1 MLNFKTTSELKVSSK
16 IAEQI
21 IGQDQGLQLI
31 KKAAQ
36 HRRHVL
42 LIGHP
47 GTGKSLLGQ
56 ALAELLPTANELQDV
71 LCYPNEKDPNN
82 PIIKTFPA
90 EEGEKTIVK
99 LRNSF
104 ENSLSSRR
112 FYLLIMGSIF
122 LFFLGYF
129 LWNAFKESP
138 YGPIAIVQGVSTV
151 IWILFIGFM
160 LFSRAPGFLKT
171 LTGLAMIPKPLITHK
186 KNDPAPFLDATG
198 SHSGALLGDVLH
210 DPLQSGGLGTPPH
223 ERIVPGMVHRANGG
237 VLFLDEILL
246 LSPKSQQELLSILQE
261 KKYPITGQ
269 SEHSSGAMTR
279 TQPVPADFVLVA
291 AGNEETIVKMHP
303 ALRSRIRGYGY
314 EIHMNHDMDDTLEN
328 QMKIAQFIAQE
339 VVKDK
344 KIPHF
349 SLAAVEEIIN
359 EAKRRAGTSGKLTL
373 HLRELGGLVRAAG
386 DLAKEEG
393 KNITE
398 RDHVI
403 RAKILARPLEQQ
415 LADKYI
421 EEKKK
426 YEVIIIKGKIIGR
439 VNGLAVMGTETSL
452 SGIVL
457 PIESEVTPGGMQGTE
472 IVATGQLG
480 KIAQEAVKNVS
491 AIILKYFG
499 KDLKEKYDI
508 FVQFLYTYSGV
519 EGDSAS
525 IAVATAIVSAF
536 TKAPVK
542 QNYAMTGSLSVRG
555 EVLAVGG
562 VTQKAEAAI
571 GAGITHLIIPKT
583 NLNDVIL
590 SEEKRNQIK
599 IIPVERIEEVLK
611 EVLDWKGKEK
621 ILKKLK

>member
-36 HRRHVL
+36 HRRHIL
-42 LIGHP
+42 LIGRP

-56 ALAELLPTANELQDV
+56 ALAELLPTGGELQDI

-82 PIIKTFPA
+82 PIIKAFPA

-99 LRNSF
+99 IRNSF

-122 LFFLGYF
+122 LFFIGYL
-129 LWNAFKESP
+129 LWGAFKESP

-223 ERIVPGMVHRANGG
+223 ERIIPGMVHRANGG
-237 VLFLDEILL
+237 VLFLDEISL
-246 LSPKSQQELLSILQE
+246 LSPKSQQELLTILQE

-279 TQPVPADFVLVA
+279 TQPVPSDFVLVA
-291 AGNEETIVKMHP
+291 AGNEETIAKMHP

-314 EIHMNHDMDDTLEN
+314 EIHINHDMDDTSEN

-349 SLAAVEEIIN
+349 SIFAVEEIIN

-393 KNITE
+393 KSIAE
-398 RDHVI
+398 KDHVI
-403 RAKILARPLEQQ
+403 RAKVLARPLEQQ
-415 LADKYI
+415 LADKYL

-426 YEVIIIKGKIIGR
+426 YEVIITTGKIIGR
-439 VNGLAVMGTETSL
+439 VNGLAVMGSETSL

-571 GAGITHLIIPKT
+571 VAGITHLIIPKT